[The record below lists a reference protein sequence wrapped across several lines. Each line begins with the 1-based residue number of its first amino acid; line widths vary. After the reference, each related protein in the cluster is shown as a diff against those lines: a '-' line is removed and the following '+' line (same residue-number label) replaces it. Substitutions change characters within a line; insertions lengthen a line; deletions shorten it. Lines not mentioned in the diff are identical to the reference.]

1 MSPGWIT
8 TCRSRAALR
17 LSFAGGGT
25 ELSPYLET
33 YGGHVL
39 NATIN
44 MFAYA
49 TLSLRADNKVEFIAT
64 DIGQTE
70 MLDASP
76 DMSLDGVL
84 PLHRGVYARIMRT
97 LNRGEFLPVTAITSC
112 DAPMGSGL
120 GASSTITV
128 ALIKAFDELLG
139 LSLGQYEL
147 AHLAYEIERNDLK
160 LDGGRQ
166 DQYAAAFG
174 GFNFM
179 EFLAED
185 RVVINPLRVQD
196 WIRSELEASLVLC
209 FTGTSRESALIIQE
223 QTRGIERADHGI
235 IQSLHRMKAYAG
247 QMKEDLLKGRIDR
260 MAETLNEG
268 WREKRRTAGSVS
280 NEHIDRLYAIAVQ
293 AGAMGGKISGAG
305 GGGFLMLIVDPPR
318 RQHVAN
324 ALQSEGATLFPCCF
338 SEGGA
343 QSWRRTTH

>member
-1 MSPGWIT
+1 
-8 TCRSRAALR
+8 
-17 LSFAGGGT
+17 
-25 ELSPYLET
+25 
-33 YGGHVL
+33 
-39 NATIN
+39 

-268 WREKRRTAGSVS
+268 WRE
-280 NEHIDRLYAIAVQ
+280 
-293 AGAMGGKISGAG
+293 
-305 GGGFLMLIVDPPR
+305 
-318 RQHVAN
+318 
-324 ALQSEGATLFPCCF
+324 
-338 SEGGA
+338 
-343 QSWRRTTH
+343 